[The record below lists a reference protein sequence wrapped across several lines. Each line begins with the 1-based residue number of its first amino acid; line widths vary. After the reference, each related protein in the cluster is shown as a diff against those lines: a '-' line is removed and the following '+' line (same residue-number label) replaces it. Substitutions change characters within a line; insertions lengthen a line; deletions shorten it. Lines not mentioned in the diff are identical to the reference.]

1 MFFLIFYSFG
11 DNMIFFKFKLP
22 NLQFQRK
29 RLPYFGLINI
39 RKIEEIKK
47 VVYVKPILSWQL

>member
-29 RLPYFGLINI
+29 KATLFWTNKYP
-39 RKIEEIKK
+39 
-47 VVYVKPILSWQL
+47 